1 MFSYTKALYQLNIVF
16 PNKQYGGVYA
26 LGPLIIYNM
35 VNQRK
40 NWYCE
45 RVFLDAGK
53 ITAPLVGFTLQY
65 ELDVPKALAMKP
77 KNGITFAGG
86 PLVQMYPD
94 ILAEHF
100 DFLLL
105 GDVEAV
111 LDKVLDAYEEDK
123 ENFLARIRDI
133 DGVFMTGRTKKTF
146 PTIPIDDAPYP
157 IVQPFPHTLDDQYV
171 FGKCFLLEIERGCPF
186 ICKFCAIPVFYNE
199 KLQFR
204 SLENLTHIID
214 QGLAINKVNK
224 VVIYAPS
231 FVHPQRKEILRY
243 LLKKKV
249 RVSVPSVKAEHIDI
263 ETLQL
268 IKACGQES
276 ITIAPECGQRLRFA
290 LNKKVPDQAYFDF
303 VCRCNDAEIQ
313 KLKLY
318 LMIGLPGM
326 TQEDLEELVTFVKEM
341 QHAFHGTLY
350 LSLNTFVPKPG
361 TPLENFYFD
370 KKTAEKQ
377 ALFLRKN
384 LKGLRMKITSSS
396 SSYKE
401 GTLLRKQIT
410 SSSKFLT

>member
-1 MFSYTKALYQLNIVF
+1 MFSYTKAPYRMDIVF

-45 RVFLDAGK
+45 RVFSDAGK

-77 KNGITFAGG
+77 KNAITFAGG
-86 PLVQMYPD
+86 PLVQMYPNM
-94 ILAEHF
+94 LAKHF

-111 LDKVLDAYEEDK
+111 LDKVLDAYENDK
-123 ENFLARIRDI
+123 DNFLARIRDI
-133 DGVFMTGRTKKTF
+133 DGVYMTGKTKKTF
-146 PTIPIDDAPYP
+146 PTIPLDYAPYP
-157 IVQPFPHTLDDQYV
+157 LVQPFPHTLDDQYV
-171 FGKCFLLEIERGCPF
+171 FGRCFLLEIERGCPF
-186 ICKFCAIPVFYNE
+186 SCQFCAIPVFYDE

-204 SLENLTHIID
+204 SLENLTNIID

-231 FVHPQRKEILRY
+231 FMHPQRKEILRY
-243 LLKKKV
+243 LLEKNV
-249 RVSVPSVKAEHIDI
+249 RVGVPSVKAEHMDT

-276 ITIAPECGQRLRFA
+276 ITIAPECGQRLRFV
-290 LNKKVPDQAYFDF
+290 LNKKVPDNAYFDF
-303 VCRCNDAEIQ
+303 VHRCNDAGIQ

-318 LMIGLPGM
+318 LMIGLPSM

-341 QHAFHGTLY
+341 QRSFHGTLY

-361 TPLENFYFD
+361 TPLENFSFD

-384 LKGLRMKITSSS
+384 LKGFRMKITSSS

-401 GTLLRKQIT
+401 GTLLRKQII
-410 SSSKFLT
+410 SSSKILG

>member
-133 DGVFMTGRTKKTF
+133 DGVFMTGRTKKMF

-171 FGKCFLLEIERGCPF
+171 FG
-186 ICKFCAIPVFYNE
+186 
-199 KLQFR
+199 
-204 SLENLTHIID
+204 
-214 QGLAINKVNK
+214 
-224 VVIYAPS
+224 
-231 FVHPQRKEILRY
+231 
-243 LLKKKV
+243 
-249 RVSVPSVKAEHIDI
+249 
-263 ETLQL
+263 
-268 IKACGQES
+268 
-276 ITIAPECGQRLRFA
+276 
-290 LNKKVPDQAYFDF
+290 
-303 VCRCNDAEIQ
+303 
-313 KLKLY
+313 
-318 LMIGLPGM
+318 
-326 TQEDLEELVTFVKEM
+326 
-341 QHAFHGTLY
+341 
-350 LSLNTFVPKPG
+350 
-361 TPLENFYFD
+361 
-370 KKTAEKQ
+370 
-377 ALFLRKN
+377 
-384 LKGLRMKITSSS
+384 
-396 SSYKE
+396 
-401 GTLLRKQIT
+401 
-410 SSSKFLT
+410 